1 MVFGKAKGPRKIEV
15 KHKEETESCNIPEKD
30 TGLRECTKT

>member
-1 MVFGKAKGPRKIEV
+1 MVFGKARGPGKIEV

-30 TGLRECTKT
+30 TGLREWTKT